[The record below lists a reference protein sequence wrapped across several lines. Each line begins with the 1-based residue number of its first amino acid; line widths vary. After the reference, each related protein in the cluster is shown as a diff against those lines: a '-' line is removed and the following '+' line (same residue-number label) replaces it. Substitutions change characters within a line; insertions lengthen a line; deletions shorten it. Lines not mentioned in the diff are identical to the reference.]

1 MDKYRVLIEQESIIM
16 ADLHLRVHET
26 YIDRGR
32 NLKAWKK
39 ACSEF
44 CSYSSKINPFII
56 QIFKESEYNSEE
68 LKEFTIAFLELDPM
82 FFRSGY
88 IKEEIL
94 RKLKRSK
101 LNSKQIERLLYV
113 LECAVENKG
122 TREFRRYCRFAQS
135 ISNQKFLNY
144 LNNVYKYGEGKR
156 RSRAELMLSY
166 IRQSAHDESIQ
177 RTSR

>member
-1 MDKYRVLIEQESIIM
+1 MDKYRVLIEQESKIM
-16 ADLHLRVHET
+16 AGLHQRVHET
-26 YIDRGR
+26 YRDRGR

-44 CSYSSKINPFII
+44 RSYSSKINPFII
-56 QIFKESEYNSEE
+56 QIFNESEYTSEE
-68 LKEFTIAFLELDPM
+68 LKEFTITFLELDPM

-101 LNSKQIERLLYV
+101 LNNKQIERLIYV

-166 IRQSAHDESIQ
+166 IRQSTHNKSLQ